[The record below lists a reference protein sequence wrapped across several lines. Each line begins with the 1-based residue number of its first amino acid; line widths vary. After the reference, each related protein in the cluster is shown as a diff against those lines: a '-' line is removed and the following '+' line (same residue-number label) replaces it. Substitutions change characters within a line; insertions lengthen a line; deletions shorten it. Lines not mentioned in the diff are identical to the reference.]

1 MWWIWCCTI
10 WRKNFCI
17 LQWQQPTNQFSPQL
31 YHVYHQRLSW
41 DSWQVP
47 LDFKERTLISKCSV
61 HFKLRMLH
69 TWTHDFSLRILQFSS
84 PNFLVAIPASSFL
97 DKKLEQGLQQE
108 KFWFKLIEGW
118 TMEHNLFSAL
128 CFLLFPSVF
137 LLLACQSPMCMQ
149 EGLVVSESIVSK
161 HPYLYRQPMLH
172 DVCTWSWETNCLHLG
187 VISRQEIGFL
197 WHVTSRLLGINHTTL
212 IAFLTGKCLLPKFVK
227 IECTTSKSNA
237 VVNNMCQTPLEA

>member
-10 WRKNFCI
+10 WERIFASCSDSNPLTNFLHSCI
-17 LQWQQPTNQFSPQL
+17 MFITRGWAEILDM
-31 YHVYHQRLSW
+31 YSW
-41 DSWQVP
+41 
-47 LDFKERTLISKCSV
+47 ISKRQHWYPYSKLKCSV

-69 TWTHDFSLRILQFSS
+69 TWTHDFSLQILQFSS

-128 CFLLFPSVF
+128 CFPLFPSVF

-149 EGLVVSESIVSK
+149 EGLVVSESVVSK
-161 HPYLYRQPMLH
+161 HPH
-172 DVCTWSWETNCLHLG
+172 
-187 VISRQEIGFL
+187 
-197 WHVTSRLLGINHTTL
+197 
-212 IAFLTGKCLLPKFVK
+212 
-227 IECTTSKSNA
+227 
-237 VVNNMCQTPLEA
+237 